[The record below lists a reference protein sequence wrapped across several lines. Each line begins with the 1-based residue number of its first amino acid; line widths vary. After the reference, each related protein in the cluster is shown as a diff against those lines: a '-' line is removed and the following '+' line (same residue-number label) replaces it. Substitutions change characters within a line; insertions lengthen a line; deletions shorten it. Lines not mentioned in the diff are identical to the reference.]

1 MNTNI
6 QQDYLK
12 TDILQDLNV
21 EENWHSAR
29 LNEHLRRTV
38 AFNKILALKK
48 TYIKQNLNI
57 EEN

>member
-1 MNTNI
+1 MWK
-6 QQDYLK
+6 K
-12 TDILQDLNV
+12 TGIWHDLNV
-21 EENWHSAR
+21 EENLHSAR